1 MSPAPR
7 EPAAPNPR
15 RVLGQRGEA
24 LVAAWYVQ
32 AGYEILEQ
40 NWRRR
45 EGELDLILGR
55 GRMVVFCE
63 VKTRTSNRFGA
74 PVEAITRTKQQRI
87 RLLAARWLGESEL
100 RGRTLRF
107 DVASVMVERGAEPV
121 IDVLQGAF

>member
-1 MSPAPR
+1 VSPAPR

-15 RVLGQRGEA
+15 RALGQRGEA
-24 LVAAWYVQ
+24 LVADWYEQ
-32 AGYEILEQ
+32 AGYEILER

-55 GRMVVFCE
+55 GRALIFCE

-87 RLLAARWLGESEL
+87 RTLAAMWLGESGL
-100 RGRTLRF
+100 RGRPLRF
-107 DVASVMVERGAEPV
+107 DVASVMVERGREPV
-121 IDVLQGAF
+121 IEVLEGVF

>member
-1 MSPAPR
+1 VSPAPR

-15 RVLGQRGEA
+15 RALGQRGEA
-24 LVAAWYVQ
+24 LVADWYKQ
-32 AGYEILEQ
+32 AGYEILER

-55 GRMVVFCE
+55 GRAVIFCE

-87 RLLAARWLGESEL
+87 RTLAALWLGESEL
-100 RGRTLRF
+100 RGRPLRF
-107 DVASVMVERGAEPV
+107 DVASVMIERGAEPV
-121 IDVLQGAF
+121 IEILEGVF

>member
-1 MSPAPR
+1 VSPAPR

-15 RVLGQRGEA
+15 RALGERGEL
-24 LVAAWYVQ
+24 LVAAWYERE
-32 AGYEILEQ
+32 GYEILGR

-55 GRMVVFCE
+55 GRAVVFCE

-74 PVEAITRTKQQRI
+74 PVEAVTRTKQQRI
-87 RLLAARWLGESEL
+87 RVLAALWLGEN
-100 RGRTLRF
+100 GRQARDLRF

-121 IDVLQGAF
+121 IDVLEGAF